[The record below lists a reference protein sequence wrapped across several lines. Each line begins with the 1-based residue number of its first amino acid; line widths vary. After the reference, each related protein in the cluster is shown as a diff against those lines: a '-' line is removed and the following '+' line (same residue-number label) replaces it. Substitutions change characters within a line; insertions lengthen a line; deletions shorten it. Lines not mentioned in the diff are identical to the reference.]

1 VTTLANFIAALG
13 YVYTL
18 MIIAYIVMAMLPLPY
33 NRTLITIRDFLDQTV
48 SPFLNIFRRFI
59 PPLGPIDI
67 SPMIAIIALN
77 VVTKVL
83 IGILLG

>member
-18 MIIAYIVMAMLPLPY
+18 MIIAYIVMSMLPLPY

-48 SPFLNIFRRFI
+48 SPFLNVFRRFI

-83 IGILLG
+83 IGIVLG

>member
-18 MIIAYIVMAMLPLPY
+18 MIIAYIVMSMLPLPY
-33 NRTLITIRDFLDQTV
+33 NRTLVTIRDFLDQTV

-77 VVTKVL
+77 VVTRVL
-83 IGILLG
+83 VGVVLG

>member
-18 MIIAYIVMAMLPLPY
+18 MIIAYIVMSMLPLPY
-33 NRTLITIRDFLDQTV
+33 NRTLVTIRDFLDQTV

-67 SPMIAIIALN
+67 SPMVAIIALN
-77 VVTKVL
+77 VVTRVL
-83 IGILLG
+83 VGVVLG

>member
-1 VTTLANFIAALG
+1 MTTLANFIAALG

-18 MIIAYIVMAMLPLPY
+18 MIIAYIVMSMLPLPY

-77 VVTKVL
+77 VVTRVL
-83 IGILLG
+83 VGVVLG

>member
-1 VTTLANFIAALG
+1 VATLANFIRALG

-18 MIIAYIVMAMLPLPY
+18 MIIAYIVMSMLPLPY
-33 NRTLITIRDFLDQTV
+33 NRTLVTIRDFLDQTV

-67 SPMIAIIALN
+67 SPMVAIIALN
-77 VVTKVL
+77 VVTSFLVGLVL
-83 IGILLG
+83 G